1 MAASDAFS
9 FSEGAVFHA
18 KFEIVRRIDSGAMG
32 TVYEVVDRRT
42 RRRRALKI
50 LLARFADNPEVVERF
65 RREATITADVVSEHV
80 VETFDAGVD
89 EATGLPFLVMEL
101 LRGEDLGKI
110 LARGPLPAAD
120 VVTLLMQAASAL
132 DKMHAAGIIHRD
144 LKPENVFL
152 TRRDDGA
159 PRIKILDFGIAKV
172 IERSAPSA
180 TQTRNM
186 GTPVYMSP
194 EQVTGAGAIG
204 PSADLYAVGQLAYTM
219 LTGEAYW
226 LQDALAHETV
236 YPLLLRIMEGVEE
249 PAVERAA
256 RTKRV
261 TLPPPFDAWFAKAT
275 ALAPEERFTNATDS
289 ILALAAALDVPRP
302 VLPSW
307 GIDPRV
313 ATAPTLQPPPDDD
326 DDEEPILLV
335 PTPKAFPV
343 EQPPSSA
350 REAQRTL
357 SPVSTLP
364 GPPPAPVSPPDARRH
379 RRLFGLGA
387 AFFATGVLVAVLFA
401 RRGPGPL
408 SDPPSPSGSR
418 ALASLP
424 AEPPPTAEPAPPP
437 SVPTSSPPPS
447 STAPPTVAA
456 AATATARATAATAS
470 ARPAA
475 PPRRPPSKPAP
486 TSSAQPR
493 PTRSYG
499 DPSRDL

>member
-110 LARGPLPAAD
+110 LARGPLPVAD
-120 VVTLLMQAASAL
+120 VVPLLMQAASAL

-236 YPLLLRIMEGVEE
+236 YPLLLRIMEGVQE
-249 PAVERAA
+249 PAGERAA

-261 TLPPPFDAWFAKAT
+261 TLPPAFDAWFAKAT
-275 ALAPEERFTNATDS
+275 ALAPEDRFTNATDS
-289 ILALAAALDVPRP
+289 VLALAASLDVPRP

-307 GIDPRV
+307 AIDPGA
-313 ATAPTLQPPPDDD
+313 ATAPTLHPPPDDD
-326 DDEEPILLV
+326 DDDEPILLV
-335 PTPKAFPV
+335 PTPKALPV
-343 EQPPSSA
+343 EPPSSA

-364 GPPPAPVSPPDARRH
+364 GPAPAPVSPPDLRH
-379 RRLFGLGA
+379 HRKLFGLGA
-387 AFFATGVLVAVLFA
+387 AFFATGVLVAILFA
-401 RRGPGPL
+401 RRGSDPL
-408 SDPPSPSGSR
+408 SDPPAPAVAGPR

-424 AEPPPTAEPAPPP
+424 AEPPPTAQPAPPP
-437 SVPTSSPPPS
+437 SAATSSPLPA
-447 STAPPTVAA
+447 STETPT
-456 AATATARATAATAS
+456 TTAAPTSTAS
-470 ARPAA
+470 ARPTA
-475 PPRRPPSKPAP
+475 PSHRPSKPAP
-486 TSSAQPR
+486 KSSAQPR